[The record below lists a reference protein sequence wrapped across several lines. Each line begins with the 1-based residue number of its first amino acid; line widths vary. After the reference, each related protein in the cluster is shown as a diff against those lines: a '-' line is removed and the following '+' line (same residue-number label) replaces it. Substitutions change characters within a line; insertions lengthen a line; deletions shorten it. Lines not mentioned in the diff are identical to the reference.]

1 MSVLDELDAQQKMA
15 ATTINGPVLIL
26 AGAGTGKTRTL
37 MARTAYML
45 QEGIAPENILLL
57 TFTNKAARELKNRLI
72 EATGSKSQLVTAS
85 TFHSF
90 CLMCFRKYCKVF
102 DFPAYRVIDT
112 DDDKVLLRHVMQLYQ
127 DEIGVSK
134 QRRKE
139 YPTVNN
145 LLNCMELAANKCES
159 VEDTMQ
165 DYMPEHSAYF
175 TDCLS
180 IIEKYM
186 ESKKAQL
193 YLNFTDILTVFLQYL
208 REIPDFCNMLADQFP
223 YIMCDE
229 YQDTNL
235 LQDLILSELSR
246 AHNNL
251 CVVGDDNQS
260 IYRFRAANIENI
272 LNFESTHPGCTV
284 IKLTEN
290 YRSSQEILDV
300 SNCMMTHAEE
310 GIKKTLHG
318 QIHGDKPMLVSVSG
332 GTHGA
337 EWILRKAAEFQK
349 DGVPLSHQAVLVR
362 NALTSAHVET
372 LCLREKVPFRKYGG
386 RKFIDGRN
394 VKMIMN
400 FLHLDMHEKDILA
413 WRAILSEYPGVGPKS
428 VDMFLS
434 NISVFGVDVLIHPRK
449 YITGNVAAVTAI
461 ADFPTFW
468 DKLKSCQTVAS
479 RISVIRDYY
488 TNLLERQIMA
498 SKSNDRVDDLTG
510 HKTDLKGQSDILMDM
525 ADDITSTRLF
535 LDSLSL
541 EAIEAVDN
549 REALV
554 ISTIHSAKG
563 LEWDVVYF
571 LCPAAQFFEEHC
583 RSLSDVSEERRV
595 MYVALTRAKKYLFF
609 VHPDA
614 SVINGQLTPCQ
625 LSDFLL
631 QKDVLNTICLSNLS
645 SHSRFMPRL

>member
-1 MSVLDELDAQQKMA
+1 M
-15 ATTINGPVLIL
+15 
-26 AGAGTGKTRTL
+26 
-37 MARTAYML
+37 
-45 QEGIAPENILLL
+45 
-57 TFTNKAARELKNRLI
+57 
-72 EATGSKSQLVTAS
+72 
-85 TFHSF
+85 
-90 CLMCFRKYCKVF
+90 
-102 DFPAYRVIDT
+102 
-112 DDDKVLLRHVMQLYQ
+112 
-127 DEIGVSK
+127 
-134 QRRKE
+134 
-139 YPTVNN
+139 
-145 LLNCMELAANKCES
+145 
-159 VEDTMQ
+159 
-165 DYMPEHSAYF
+165 
-175 TDCLS
+175 
-180 IIEKYM
+180 
-186 ESKKAQL
+186 
-193 YLNFTDILTVFLQYL
+193 
-208 REIPDFCNMLADQFP
+208 
-223 YIMCDE
+223 
-229 YQDTNL
+229 
-235 LQDLILSELSR
+235 ILSELSR

-290 YRSSQEILDV
+290 CRSSQEILDV

-434 NISVFGVDVLIHPRK
+434 NISVFGVDVLIYPRK

-468 DKLKSCQTVAS
+468 D
-479 RISVIRDYY
+479 
-488 TNLLERQIMA
+488 N
-498 SKSNDRVDDLTG
+498 
-510 HKTDLKGQSDILMDM
+510 LMDM
-525 ADDITSTRLF
+525 AEDITSTRLF

-631 QKDVLNTICLSNLS
+631 QKDVLNTIRLSNLS
-645 SHSRFMPRL
+645 RHSRFMSRL